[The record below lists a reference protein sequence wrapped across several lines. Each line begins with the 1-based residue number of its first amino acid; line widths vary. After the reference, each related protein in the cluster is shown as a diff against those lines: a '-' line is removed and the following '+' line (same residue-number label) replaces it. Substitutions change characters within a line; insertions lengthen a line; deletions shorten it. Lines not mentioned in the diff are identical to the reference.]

1 MTFSDSRQHI
11 NEREVSTTY
20 GSRFAPDAIV
30 AALVGLG
37 LLLAGLIVIIRAG
50 FSDPLAE
57 PVIDFLGFNH
67 TATTGLIEIAIGLCL
82 LISGA
87 SRSRSGGMFF
97 GAVLAVVGFVG
108 AVQTDSFSKSLALES
123 KLAWLAVIAG
133 VVVVFAAMF
142 LPRFAQSSTTTTQ
155 N

>member
-1 MTFSDSRQHI
+1 MTSNDNPHHI
-11 NEREVSTTY
+11 NEREVFTTY
-20 GSRFAPDAIV
+20 RSRFAPDSVV

-37 LLLAGLIVIIRAG
+37 LLFSGLIVIIRAG
-50 FSDPLAE
+50 FNGAMAE

-87 SRSRSGGMFF
+87 SRSRSGGIFF
-97 GAVLAVVGFVG
+97 GAVLAVAGFVG

-123 KLAWLAVIAG
+123 KLAWLAVVVG
-133 VVVVFAAMF
+133 VVVVFTAMF
-142 LPRFAQSSTTTTQ
+142 LPRFSKSSTTTTQ

>member
-1 MTFSDSRQHI
+1 MTFSDNSHHI

-20 GSRFAPDAIV
+20 GSRFAPDSVV

-50 FSDPLAE
+50 FNGPMAE

-67 TATTGLIEIAIGLCL
+67 TTTTGLIEIAIGLCL

-87 SRSRSGGMFF
+87 SRSRSGGIFF
-97 GAVLAVVGFVG
+97 GAILAVVGFVG

-133 VVVVFAAMF
+133 VVVVFVAMF
-142 LPRFAQSSTTTTQ
+142 LPRFAKSSTTTTQ

>member
-1 MTFSDSRQHI
+1 MTFSDGPHHI
-11 NEREVSTTY
+11 KEREVFTTY
-20 GSRFAPDAIV
+20 GSRFAPDSVV

-37 LLLAGLIVIIRAG
+37 LLLAGLIVVIRAG
-50 FSDPLAE
+50 FDGPMSR

-82 LISGA
+82 LASGA
-87 SRSRSGGMFF
+87 SRSRSGGSFF
-97 GAVLAVVGFVG
+97 GGVLTVAGFLGV
-108 AVQTDSFSKSLALES
+108 VQTDSFSKSLALES

-142 LPRFAQSSTTTTQ
+142 LPRFAKSSTSITQ